1 MDKQLQLVSETE
13 AACVR
18 LSAELQDRRA
28 KAEMKALQ
36 MQMDQY
42 AQMKQQLKV
51 KDKAVLQQAKDQ
63 FEKKLQSA
71 SRVLDNY
78 MSPEKIVGAEA
89 PSTPATL
96 AKISPLRPPAPE
108 SVPFKK
114 RGRPAHV
121 GQDVPLATPRKR
133 SYGSM
138 SAETL
143 QENSERAAKLKKMR
157 QASMSDASEVSQLFG
172 DETGNLMTEELSA
185 NVSDI
190 IRTLDTGPSANSTPK
205 QFGGVINVS
214 DPSAHEIRIPGGS
227 TMVQEVQIQLP
238 DGQLIPL
245 SIELAHPSDTIV
257 NEEPEQIKESR
268 VSIEIFR
275 CPRCEAEFTS
285 RDDRDTHINF
295 EHPEETETEAPGA
308 IAAPVQQISEE
319 KGESVTDVT
328 DAKVPESD
336 PGVTKEDP
344 VDQAAGGGKDPNE
357 GENLPAVEEPTA
369 EKSDDAQA
377 MEEVINA
384 GSSKDV
390 DDFKV
395 PGNEKTTEVTPEADT
410 GTNTEKKPAPTKDEA
425 EVAAGDEK
433 SVCNVDQEVSGNQ
446 GEVVRE
452 VDTDTEKKP
461 APTEDEA
468 EVAAGDEK
476 SECSIDETSDKDKS
490 PTDSPAVRVK
500 PTLK

>member
-1 MDKQLQLVSETE
+1 MGKQLQLVSETE

-28 KAEMKALQ
+28 KAEMKTLQ
-36 MQMDQY
+36 MQVDQY

-78 MSPEKIVGAEA
+78 MSPEKIVGAED

-205 QFGGVINVS
+205 QLGGVINVS

-245 SIELAHPSDTIV
+245 SIELARPSDAFV
-257 NEEPEQIKESR
+257 NEEPVQIKESR

-433 SVCNVDQEVSGNQ
+433 SECSIDQEVSGNQ
-446 GEVVRE
+446 GEVVTE

-461 APTEDEA
+461 APTEDET
-468 EVAAGDEK
+468 EVAAGDDK